1 MCVPVCA
8 SVAATGQHWML
19 DPPAH
24 SFFLRQGLLLKR
36 ELTISY
42 TGVIKHCHLSIMAT
56 ILTRTAVTTCDFP
69 KADLTECWPSLI
81 EGAGEEGQW
90 ILPGACP
97 YTSCHLYRILL

>member
-8 SVAATGQHWML
+8 TVAATGQHWTSSSNTL
-19 DPPAH
+19 I
-24 SFFLRQGLLLKR
+24 FLRQGLLLKR

-42 TGVIKHCHLSIMAT
+42 TGVIKQCHLSITAT

-69 KADLTECWPSLI
+69 KADLTECWPCLI

-90 ILPGACP
+90 ILPAARP